1 MSTLATWTEALY
13 ELIATASCVLPDDV
27 AAALRTAHG
36 AAPPGSRE
44 AGQLAAIL
52 DNARL
57 AGELRRPLCQDTG
70 SLTFQIA
77 ASASLD
83 RAAFTAAVHQAVR
96 RATGDGLLRA
106 NAVCPVTGTNSGDNV
121 GIGSPTLYWEDE
133 PGGGGLG
140 RIHVRLML
148 KGGGSENVGRQ
159 YSLPDDRLGAE
170 RNLDGVRRCVL
181 DAVCEAQGKG
191 CPPGGVAVCLGGDRA
206 GGWAAAKSALFRR
219 IDEANADARLA
230 EFEKKLLADINA
242 LGIGPMGLGGAP
254 TALAVF
260 AVARHRVPAS
270 YFVTVTQMC
279 WAWRRAEAWIS

>member
-1 MSTLATWTEALY
+1 MSTPATWTESLY
-13 ELIATASCVLPDDV
+13 GLIATTSCVLPDDV
-27 AAALRTAHG
+27 AAALR
-36 AAPPGSRE
+36 AARHQAPSGSRE
-44 AGQLAAIL
+44 AGQLDAIF

-57 AGELRRPLCQDTG
+57 ACELRRPLCQDTG
-70 SLTFQIA
+70 SLTFRIA
-77 ASASLD
+77 APASLD
-83 RAAFTAAVHQAVR
+83 RAAFTEAVHAAIR

-106 NAVCPVTGTNSGDNV
+106 NAVCPVTGANSGDNV
-121 GIGSPTLYWEDE
+121 GLGSPSLYWEDE
-133 PGGGGLG
+133 AADGTG

-191 CPPGGVAVCLGGDRA
+191 CPPGGIAVCLGSDRA
-206 GGWAAAKSALFRR
+206 GGWAAAKNALFRR
-219 IDEANADARLA
+219 IDEPNPDPCLA
-230 EFEKKLLADINA
+230 EFETKLLADINA
-242 LGIGPMGLGGAP
+242 LGIGPMGLGGTP

-279 WAWRRAEAWIS
+279 WAWRRVEAWIN